1 MNVYGL
7 LVFAHVA
14 GTIISVGGATMS
26 DALFFKSVRNRK
38 ISKDEFKLL
47 HEAGKVIWGGLA
59 LVVLAGLGL
68 IGYQHMQGSVT
79 LYYQAYFQMKMLL
92 IGVVIVNGLVFHM
105 KVLPLLKAHLGEDL
119 REKALSQYFWLFSL
133 TGAISIVSW
142 WSIVVLAV
150 LNPDLPLL
158 LMLNLYAVLV
168 VFGSLFGYLMMTHVI
183 FGDDAKK
190 TKKKVVLIT
199 KTNVVG
205 FAIALVLVILLLV
218 FLVLGG
224 VI

>member
-1 MNVYGL
+1 MYSL
-7 LVFAHVA
+7 LLFAHVA

-26 DALFFKSVRNRK
+26 DALFFKSIKNRK

-47 HEAGKVIWGGLA
+47 HEAGKVIWGGLT
-59 LVVLAGLGL
+59 LTILAGLGL
-68 IGYQHMQGSVT
+68 LGYQHMQGSVA
-79 LYYQAYFQMKMLL
+79 LYYQAYFQMKMIL
-92 IGVVIVNGLVFHM
+92 IGIVIINGLVFHL

-142 WSIVVLAV
+142 WSVVVLAV
-150 LNPDLPLL
+150 LNPNLPLL
-158 LMLNLYAVLV
+158 LMLNFYALLV
-168 VFGSLFGYLMMTHVI
+168 VFGGLFGYLMMTHVI
-183 FGDDAKK
+183 FGDVQK
-190 TKKKVVLIT
+190 TENKVVSIS
-199 KTNVVG
+199 KTNSVG
-205 FAIALVLVILLLV
+205 FGIGLVLLILLVV